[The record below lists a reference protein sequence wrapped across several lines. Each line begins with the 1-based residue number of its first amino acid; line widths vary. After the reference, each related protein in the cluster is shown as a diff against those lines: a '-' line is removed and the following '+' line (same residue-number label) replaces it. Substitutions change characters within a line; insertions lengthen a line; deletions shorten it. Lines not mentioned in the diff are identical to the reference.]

1 MKTSK
6 LILTVVPLILYGL
19 FATGC
24 AQVMAIKQ
32 PRPFTPSTLI
42 TGAKRVDIVAELGQP
57 LTSETHAN
65 QLIDAYRYVDG
76 GQKNSGISKTGR
88 VLVYTAGDL
97 FTCWLDQVIWIPAE
111 AFGFPGTVH
120 AVTVDYSKSE
130 DGFWRA
136 ATIENKVVKGR
147 AARSAGVNLPGLVGV
162 VPVPVYTSSVCYN
175 QSSYAPPTIHYTGN
189 GMGAIQAGLM
199 NNLGR
204 R

>member
-24 AQVMAIKQ
+24 AQFMAIKQ
-32 PRPFTPSTLI
+32 PRPFTPCSLV
-42 TGAKRVDIVAELGQP
+42 TGAKRVDVVSELGQP
-57 LTSETHAN
+57 ITSETHAN

-76 GQKNSGISKTGR
+76 GQKNCAISKTSR
-88 VLVYTAGDL
+88 VLVYTAGDI

-120 AVTVDYSKSE
+120 AVTVDYSKYD
-130 DGFWRA
+130 DGFWHA
-136 ATIENKVVKGR
+136 TTIENKVVNGR
-147 AARSAGVNLPGLVGV
+147 AARSASANSLGLVGLM
-162 VPVPVYTSSVCYN
+162 PVPVYTPSAGYN
-175 QSSYAPPTIHYTGN
+175 PTFYAPPTIHYAGN
-189 GMGAIQAGLM
+189 GVGAIQAGLM